1 MSDADTPGR
10 GSAARKAARAG
21 SAPGKGRPSAGSAKA
36 APAGA
41 KAAKGTNANR
51 RQLDPDALAAL
62 EEERDFLLRSLDDLE
77 REHDAGDV
85 DDTDYAELKDDYT
98 ARAARVLRA
107 IDDRRVLAASTA
119 SSRSWGRTA
128 GVLVL
133 VGVLALGV
141 GWFVFRDAGTRA
153 PGQGLSGD
161 ARQDSANLVLQA
173 QQATGQA
180 RAALQEG
187 DTSGA
192 LDSFQQAIKAYSK
205 ALELSPSNV
214 EALTYRAWV
223 LHNVAG
229 GSTSAQAVQLDQEA
243 MAGLD
248 DAVATDGTYADAR
261 VFRAV
266 LLTNLGQFAAAQA
279 DLDAIDTTQIPS
291 FMTSTVD
298 ELRTKVRA
306 GLAGST
312 TATTT
317 P

>member
-1 MSDADTPGR
+1 VTDADTPGR

-21 SAPGKGRPSAGSAKA
+21 SAPGKGRSSAGSANV
-36 APAGA
+36 PAGA
-41 KAAKGTNANR
+41 KAAKSTNANR
-51 RQLDPDALAAL
+51 RELDPDALAAL

-317 P
+317 L

>member
-21 SAPGKGRPSAGSAKA
+21 SAPGKGRSSAGSAN

-107 IDDRRVLAASTA
+107 IDDRRVHAASTA

-205 ALELSPSNV
+205 ALELSPTNV

>member
-1 MSDADTPGR
+1 VSDADTPGR

-21 SAPGKGRPSAGSAKA
+21 SAPGKGRSSAGSAN